1 MQTGGGNSI
10 RAILLL
16 ICAVGIVSGQS
27 ATPTPPV
34 EDEVIRVE
42 TELIDVPV
50 QVLDKTGKPI
60 LGLSRNSFIIN
71 EDGKPQE
78 IAEFSTTA
86 APMEVA
92 LLLDTSGSTRAELNL
107 IRRAAQHFIDSLREG
122 DRVAIISFRTN
133 TSGGVAEA
141 VPEIVQATTGDRV
154 ALSKSLEN
162 VGTSNGTPY
171 YDALVAIVEK
181 VFGVEP
187 NAAFRGRRALVALT
201 DGVDSTSAT
210 DFSEPKEI
218 LEQAGIANYFIK
230 VNTRPY
236 FEENLLGDCQTAIRF
251 SRAQIRRYY
260 GGFGAG
266 SNVERAVD
274 FCQLGEF
281 ERLAVSKRL
290 YEIADGEMSE
300 LADRSGGRVFP
311 IDGISGARLAFRQ
324 VAAEL
329 GTMYSIGYYST
340 NEAKDGKFRSIKV
353 TIKGV
358 PDGAQIRAREGYT
371 ASRR

>member
-1 MQTGGGNSI
+1 MRNLGKNSV
-10 RAILLL
+10 RALLL
-16 ICAVGIVSGQS
+16 LLATVGIAGGQS
-27 ATPTPPV
+27 ASPTPPV
-34 EDEVIRVE
+34 EDEIIRVE

-50 QVLDKTGKPI
+50 QVLDKAGRPV
-60 LGLSRNSFIIN
+60 LGLGRNSFIIA
-71 EDGKPQE
+71 EDGKTQE
-78 IAEFSTTA
+78 IAEFSTTT

-107 IRRAAQHFIDSLREG
+107 IKRAAQQFIDSLREG

-141 VPEIVQATTGDRV
+141 VPEIVQAMTGDRA
-154 ALSKSLEN
+154 ALSRGLEN

-171 YDALVAIVEK
+171 YDALVQVAEK
-181 VFGVEP
+181 IFGDEP
-187 NAAFRGRRALVALT
+187 AASFRGRRALVALT

-210 DFSEPKEI
+210 DFSEPKEL
-218 LEQAGIANYFIK
+218 LERAGIANYLIK

-260 GGFGAG
+260 SGFGTG
-266 SNVERAVD
+266 SNVERAGD

-290 YEIADGEMSE
+290 YEIADAEMSE
-300 LADRSGGRVFP
+300 LAKLSGGRVFP
-311 IDGISGARLAFRQ
+311 VDGISGARLAFRQ

-340 NEAKDGKFRSIKV
+340 NESRDGKFRSIKV
-353 TIKGV
+353 VVKGV
-358 PDGAQIRAREGYT
+358 PEGSQIRAREGYT
-371 ASRR
+371 GSQK

>member
-1 MQTGGGNSI
+1 MKWGVKIWITAVMVVIWCVSI
-10 RAILLL
+10 AD
-16 ICAVGIVSGQS
+16 GQS

-60 LGLSRNSFIIN
+60 LGLSRSSFVIN
-71 EDGKPQE
+71 EDGKQQE

-107 IRRAAQHFIDSLREG
+107 IRRAAQQFIDSLREG

-141 VPEIVQATTGDRV
+141 VPEIVQTLTGDRA
-154 ALSKSLEN
+154 ALSRSLES

-171 YDALVAIVEK
+171 YDALIEIAEK
-181 VFGVEP
+181 VFGDEP

-210 DFSEPKEI
+210 DFSEPKEL
-218 LEQAGIANYFIK
+218 LEQAGIATYFIK

-260 GGFGAG
+260 SGFGTG

-281 ERLAVSKRL
+281 ERLAVSKSL
-290 YEIADGEMSE
+290 YEIADAEMAE
-300 LADRSGGRVFP
+300 LAKLSGGRVFP

-324 VAAEL
+324 VADEL
-329 GTMYSIGYYST
+329 GTMYSIGYYSA

-353 TIKGV
+353 TVKGV
-358 PDGAQIRAREGYT
+358 PPGSQIRAREGYT
-371 ASRR
+371 ALRR